1 MLYRVHLAWA
11 GFELTMLV
19 VIGTDCTGSCK
30 SKYHTI
36 MTAPS
41 QKGKVPDTK
50 DILLQYSSNKFVDQ
64 STEELLY
71 KR

>member
-19 VIGTDCTGSCK
+19 VIGTDSCK

-36 MTAPS
+36 MTAQS
-41 QKGKVPDTK
+41 QKDKVPDTK

-64 STEELLY
+64 STGEHL
-71 KR
+71 